1 MPGFLVLP
9 WLRSGKLIQILH
21 EETSPVWRLYLYR
34 PQRGPTPFRIRA
46 LFDYLA
52 EVLGHIEN

>member
-1 MPGFLVLP
+1 FLVLP

-34 PQRGPTPFRIRA
+34 PQRGPTPLRIRV